1 VPLMIA
7 AFLLGLAAQGI
18 KICVDTLVQAYVS
31 DDFKGRVFVLYDMIF
46 NVALVVAAIIAAI
59 ILPLN
64 GKSVLILVLMAIC
77 YLLIGLWFALAS
89 RGVSM
94 NEGTQ
99 SLQAVS

>member
-1 VPLMIA
+1 
-7 AFLLGLAAQGI
+7 
-18 KICVDTLVQAYVS
+18 
-31 DDFKGRVFVLYDMIF
+31 
-46 NVALVVAAIIAAI
+46 
-59 ILPLN
+59 
-64 GKSVLILVLMAIC
+64 VLILVLMAIC